1 MREHDVRAGQV
12 VAVLRVHRPG
22 DDLAQPVESRQLDV
36 FVVAPG
42 EPLPYPVDIPFAGGY
57 AVFIP
62 VEIQL
67 PPVQCSPIGRT
78 RHRVDIV
85 PVNHRVGEYH
95 DDLALLRGFA
105 QPRGGLLHGLFEGLD
120 PVAVREIIVDQLLPL
135 RLAGRFALVAQ
146 MPRLEGVE
154 FCVGTVRVLEFQE
167 DEPVE
172 EPVLPALFIDIGDIG
187 RQPFLVPQERGAVV
201 AAAVT

>member
-57 AVFIP
+57 AVFVP
-62 VEIQL
+62 AEIQL
-67 PPVQCSPIGRT
+67 LAIQRTPIGRT
-78 RHRVDIV
+78 RRRVDIV
-85 PVNHRVGEYH
+85 PVNHRVREYH
-95 DDLALLRGFA
+95 DDLVLLRGFA

-135 RLAGRFALVAQ
+135 RFAGRFARVTQ